1 VPVNYLVLLLQS
13 SGADPVAI
21 AVSTVDPSRFESEP
35 SRPWRIAQVITRSDT
50 IGGAHVHVRDLCL
63 ALRQR
68 GHDVTVLVG
77 GNGPFVEELAR
88 CSIPFRLL
96 PALVRRIHPWH
107 DAAAVLQLRRVLREL
122 RPDLVSTHSSK
133 AGWLGRIAARSL
145 GIPVIYTAHGWPFTP
160 GARGIGPR
168 LYKFAERIAAPFANR
183 IITVS
188 RFDEN
193 LARQHGI
200 GRRGQVI
207 AVHNGVVDVPPS
219 MRSSPEKVPP
229 RIVMIAR
236 LDAQKDH
243 DTLLRA
249 LAQLAKLEWTV
260 ELLGDGPG
268 ESACRELARRL
279 GIEGRIQFSGL
290 QGDVARRLARSQL
303 LVLFSNYEGLPLSVL
318 EGMRAGL
325 PVVASAVG
333 GVSECVQDGWT
344 GILVPPRD
352 VSAGRAALERLLSS
366 PMLRKQMGD
375 AGRARY
381 EEIFTLDRMVDQTL
395 SVYSDAIPPLAARR
409 DVQESPAPPMQVA

>member
-1 VPVNYLVLLLQS
+1 
-13 SGADPVAI
+13 VAI
-21 AVSTVDPSRFESEP
+21 AASTVDIPRFESEP
-35 SRPWRIAQVITRSDT
+35 VRPWRIAQVITRSDT

-88 CSIPFRLL
+88 CGLPFRAL

-133 AGWLGRIAARSL
+133 AGWLGRLAARSL
-145 GIPVIYTAHGWPFTP
+145 GIPVTYTAHGWAFTP
-160 GARGIGPR
+160 AAGSDGSR
-168 LYKFAERIAAPFANR
+168 LYRIAERMAAPFASR

-193 LARQHGI
+193 LARQHRI

-207 AVHNGVVDVPPS
+207 TVHNGVVDIAPS
-219 MRSSPEKVPP
+219 MRSSPEKDPP

-249 LAQLAKLEWTV
+249 LAQLARLDWTL

-268 ESACRELARRL
+268 ESACRELARKL

-290 QGDVARRLARSQL
+290 QGDVAQRLARSQV
-303 LVLFSNYEGLPLSVL
+303 LVLFSNYEGLPLSIL

-333 GVSECVQDGWT
+333 GVSECVQDGGT

-352 VSAGRAALERLLSS
+352 VPAGRAALERLLSS
-366 PMLRKQMGD
+366 PVLRKEMGE
-375 AGRARY
+375 AGRTRY
-381 EEIFTLDRMVDQTL
+381 EELFTLDRMIDQTL
-395 SVYSDAIPPLAARR
+395 SVYSDAILRLGARR